1 MRTYG
6 NVQMPTEYQKTV
18 PLQFRTHV
26 IIHNYANVWT
36 INQSK
41 SLHGFREVASL
52 DSINGSSNQTRP
64 EKTADISAYG
74 TRVSMGLTDRRKR
87 PKI

>member
-1 MRTYG
+1 MRTYD
-6 NVQMPTEYQKTV
+6 NVQRPTEYQKTV

-41 SLHGFREVASL
+41 SLHGFREVTSL

-64 EKTADISAYG
+64 KKTADISAYG
-74 TRVSMGLTDRRKR
+74 MSAEIPRQ
-87 PKI
+87 